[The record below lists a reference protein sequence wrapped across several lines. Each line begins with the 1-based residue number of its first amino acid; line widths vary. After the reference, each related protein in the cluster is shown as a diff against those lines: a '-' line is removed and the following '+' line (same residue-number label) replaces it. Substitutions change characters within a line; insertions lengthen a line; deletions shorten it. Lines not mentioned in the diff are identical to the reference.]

1 MEYKLLSEIRSF
13 SEPNSKNIDLAVTY
27 IRTRGIALD
36 EGLIF
41 WAICAFPDITAVEKD
56 PSEKYEKNQLNTSKQ
71 LH

>member
-1 MEYKLLSEIRSF
+1 MSF
-13 SEPNSKNIDLAVTY
+13 KEPNSKNIDLAY
-27 IRTRGIALD
+27 IRTTGIALD

-56 PSEKYEKNQLNTSKQ
+56 QSEKYEKNQLNTSKQ